1 MAKRDEKPFQLYG
14 FDDYKQAIKARVKN
28 LQASRPGLTMKKLAE
43 RIRVQSTYL
52 SRVLNSEN
60 SHLSEDQLYTLG
72 RQLEFLPDELDFIQ
86 LLRSHQASD
95 EPHRRQMLYS
105 RIDQQRKSRLASAET
120 KPFHLEAFQSEVAY
134 LFTPLA
140 IVVHVALFI
149 KSYQKNPRLLC
160 PQLGISDAALKNILQ
175 ILDASDYVV
184 LADDDPF
191 KVLEVKSKYP
201 HFGREHPLMRAHQ
214 TTLKTMLQSRL
225 NQTAESEKESFLVTF
240 SMDEAGF
247 KKVSD
252 EFRKFVSKVQSVS
265 FDGKHTNVYQLSFDF
280 LKWI

>member
-1 MAKRDEKPFQLYG
+1 M
-14 FDDYKQAIKARVKN
+14 
-28 LQASRPGLTMKKLAE
+28 
-43 RIRVQSTYL
+43 
-52 SRVLNSEN
+52 
-60 SHLSEDQLYTLG
+60 
-72 RQLEFLPDELDFIQ
+72 
-86 LLRSHQASD
+86 
-95 EPHRRQMLYS
+95 
-105 RIDQQRKSRLASAET
+105 
-120 KPFHLEAFQSEVAY
+120 AY

-160 PQLGISDAALKNILQ
+160 PQLGISDVALKNILQ

-247 KKVSD
+247 KKVSE